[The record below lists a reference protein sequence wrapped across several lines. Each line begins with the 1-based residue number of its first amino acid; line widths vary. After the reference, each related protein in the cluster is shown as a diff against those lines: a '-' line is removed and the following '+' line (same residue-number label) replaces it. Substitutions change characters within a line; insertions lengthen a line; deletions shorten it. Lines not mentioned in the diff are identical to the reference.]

1 MVAEQKSSSPV
12 SKDPRLWQRIDAL
25 LSEALNLPEP
35 ERERWFAG
43 LSEDDRPL
51 APSLRAML
59 SRSLTTDGFMQ
70 TPVSAEALAAAGE
83 ASPEQAGAM
92 VGPYRLVRPLGAG
105 GMGQVWLAERVD
117 GTIQRQVALKLP
129 RTSWASGM
137 AERLKQERD
146 ALAALEHP
154 HIARLYD
161 AGTTES
167 GRPYIA
173 MEYVDGV
180 PIDSHVAAH
189 ALPLSDRLSLFLQ
202 VAGAVSYAHA
212 RLIVHR
218 DLKPTNI
225 LVSGSGSVRLLD
237 FGAAKLLRDEGPGD
251 SELTRELGPALSP
264 DYASPE
270 QIRGERV
277 TVAADVYS
285 LGVVLFELL
294 TGQRPYRLP
303 RDSWGALVD
312 AVSNLQQPPASTRV
326 GDPRLARAIRGDLDA
341 VVAKALRREVSERYA
356 SVQALADDVSRY
368 MAGEPVLAKHQSAGE
383 RLWKFASRNALAV
396 GTAVVVTVVVGAA
409 SGVALWQARAAR
421 AEARRAERVRGF
433 IASIL
438 TSATPRTGVGG
449 VVTASELLTAAAGRI
464 DSELSAEPGVAAEL
478 GVIVAQSFDSLGEL
492 SKAEPVLRAAVPRAE
507 KTFGRSATLTL
518 RAKTLLADAVVLHDV
533 PGALAMIED
542 VVPAALHGLPATADE
557 AVAGLKEKA
566 YVLAKLNRA
575 EDSYGAL
582 RESLALAEKHF
593 GVLDERTIMA
603 IGSLA
608 NTYGRFGDTPNQ
620 TVVAADA
627 VERARRAFGAQRPHE
642 TLIMMERFYAD
653 ALQNE
658 RPGDSVPIYRTVLA
672 DQQRLDATETTR
684 TRDAKLQLA
693 YALLLSGRLEEGLP
707 LVREAV
713 ALERQQNPAESDDR
727 RGFGMALSLALL
739 LAQQTD
745 EGLEQQERLA
755 ALVARLGTEPHRS
768 GVLRRIRSARL
779 CALAG
784 QSARA
789 QALAAEAES
798 MATPGEE
805 SARVQAELTR
815 AFDARLQ
822 LHHSEA
828 LERLQQTVR
837 EHRLE
842 AMSARLRG
850 EVAAE
855 LGTVRLELGDV
866 TGAEEELGRCREL
879 LSRAQVEVSI
889 PATPCLVGAAR
900 LQLRAGRPAEAERLL
915 MPLAASW
922 ERVNPGGPGR
932 GEVLH
937 WLARAEEDLGK
948 RGLARRDR
956 SLADGLMRSA
966 KVPALLRLAGTRVG
980 STSPRTPADAA
991 P

>member
-1 MVAEQKSSSPV
+1 
-12 SKDPRLWQRIDAL
+12 
-25 LSEALNLPEP
+25 
-35 ERERWFAG
+35 
-43 LSEDDRPL
+43 
-51 APSLRAML
+51 
-59 SRSLTTDGFMQ
+59 
-70 TPVSAEALAAAGE
+70 
-83 ASPEQAGAM
+83 
-92 VGPYRLVRPLGAG
+92 
-105 GMGQVWLAERVD
+105 
-117 GTIQRQVALKLP
+117 
-129 RTSWASGM
+129 
-137 AERLKQERD
+137 RLKQERD

-154 HIARLYD
+154 NIARLYD
-161 AGTTES
+161 AGLTET

-180 PIDSHVAAH
+180 PIDAYAAAH
-189 ALPLSDRLSLFLQ
+189 ALSLRERLSLFFH
-202 VAGAVSYAHA
+202 VAAAVSYAHA
-212 RLIVHR
+212 RLVVHR

-237 FGAAKLLRDEGPGD
+237 FGAAKLLREDGPGD
-251 SELTRELGPALSP
+251 SELTREIGPALSP

-303 RDSWGALVD
+303 RDSWGALVE
-312 AVSNLQQPPASTRV
+312 AVAKIQPPLASTRV
-326 GDPRLARAIRGDLDA
+326 VSDRRAARAIHGDLDA
-341 VVAKALRREVSERYA
+341 VVAKALRREVAQRYA
-356 SVQALADDVSRY
+356 SVQALADDISRY
-368 MAGEPVLAKHQSAGE
+368 LAGEPVVAKDQSAGE
-383 RLWKFASRNALAV
+383 RLWKFVSRHALAV
-396 GTAVVVTVVVGAA
+396 GTAAVVTLVVGAA
-409 SGVALWQARAAR
+409 SGVALWQARVAR
-421 AEARRAERVRGF
+421 AEARRAERVRAF

-492 SKAEPVLRAAVPRAE
+492 AKAEPVLRAAVPRAE
-507 KTFGRSATLTL
+507 ATFGRSHPLTL
-518 RAKTLLADAVVLHDV
+518 RAKTVLADAVVLHDV
-533 PGALAMIED
+533 PGALAIIEE
-542 VVPAALHGLPATADE
+542 VVPAALRGLPATADE

-575 EDSYGAL
+575 EDSYAAL
-582 RESLALAEKHF
+582 RESVALAEKHF
-593 GVLDERTIMA
+593 GPLDERTIMA
-603 IGSLA
+603 LGSLA
-608 NTYGRFGDTPNQ
+608 NTYGRFGDFPNQ
-620 TVVAADA
+620 IAVAADA

-653 ALQNE
+653 ALRDE

-672 DQQRLDATETTR
+672 DQQRLDAAETTR
-684 TRDAKLQLA
+684 VRDAKLQLA

-727 RGFGMALSLALL
+727 RGFGMALSLALV
-739 LAQQTD
+739 LAQRTD
-745 EGLEQQERLA
+745 EGLQEQERLA

-768 GVLRRIRSARL
+768 AVLRRIRSARL
-779 CALAG
+779 YALAG

-789 QALAAEAES
+789 QTLAAEAES

-805 SARVQAELTR
+805 STRVQAELTR

-828 LERLQQTVR
+828 LERLEQTLR
-837 EHRLE
+837 EHRIE
-842 AMSARLRG
+842 KMSTKIQA

-855 LGTVRLELGDV
+855 LGMVRLELGDLAA
-866 TGAEEELGRCREL
+866 AEEELARCGEL
-879 LSRAQVEVSI
+879 FTRAQVEISI
-889 PATPCLVGAAR
+889 PMTPCLVGAAR

-915 MPLAASW
+915 VPLAASW
-922 ERVNPGGPGR
+922 EQVNPDGPGR

-937 WLARAEEDLGK
+937 WLARAEEELGK
-948 RGLARRDR
+948 RGLARRDAG
-956 SLADGLMRSA
+956 LADGLLRRA

-980 STSPRTPADAA
+980 ATSPRTPADAA